1 MTQRNHFI
9 IRKCLSF
16 KSEEVTL
23 KLQPHKTEVF
33 EELLY
38 QVFLSFKSYQM
49 RNLQK
54 YQMRK
59 WCLPKNIVFWLSNY
73 PREINSKINILNSA

>member
-9 IRKCLSF
+9 IQKCLSF

-33 EELLY
+33 GELLY
-38 QVFLSFKSYQM
+38 QVFLSFKSYHEKSTEISDEKMVPPQEYSVLA
-49 RNLQK
+49 LQ
-54 YQMRK
+54 
-59 WCLPKNIVFWLSNY
+59 LSEGNKQQ
-73 PREINSKINILNSA
+73 N